1 MSTLQSSKQI
11 PHWMIEAFQVI
22 DRKDA
27 KSFAKFISP
36 NGVMRFG
43 NGPLMQGREQIETSV
58 AGFFDSLQGL
68 SHTLYR
74 SWSADDAQ
82 CLQGLVKYT
91 RKDGKVFEIPF
102 TDVFV
107 MGADGQVQE
116 WLVYSDMTP
125 LFS

>member
-1 MSTLQSSKQI
+1 MSTPSKNI
-11 PHWMIEAFQVI
+11 PHWMKEAFQII

-27 KSFAKFISP
+27 QSFAKLIS
-36 NGVMRFG
+36 NDGIMRFG
-43 NGPLMQGREQIETSV
+43 NGPVMKGREEIATSV
-58 AGFFDSLQGL
+58 ANFFSSLESL
-68 SHTLYR
+68 SHTLER
-74 SWSADDAQ
+74 AWVQDDAQ

-91 RKDGKVFEIPF
+91 RKDGKVFDIPF

-107 MGADGQVQE
+107 MGKNGEVAE